1 MFTIGHSTRTIEAF
15 VALLVREH
23 IAHLADIRTFPA
35 SRRHPHFNRD
45 ALRAS
50 LESHG
55 IRYSHHAALGGR
67 RRARPDSRNGAWRN
81 ESFRGYADHME
92 TAEFENGVR
101 ALLEIARAERTVAM
115 CAEAVPWRCH
125 RSLLSDALVAR
136 GIGVEHIMDGGV
148 SAHQMTKFA
157 VVTGEGRVS
166 YRDAVQAAGDSTVGQ
181 VELFEG

>member
-1 MFTIGHSTRTIEAF
+1 
-15 VALLVREH
+15 
-23 IAHLADIRTFPA
+23 
-35 SRRHPHFNRD
+35 
-45 ALRAS
+45 
-50 LESHG
+50 
-55 IRYSHHAALGGR
+55 
-67 RRARPDSRNGAWRN
+67 
-81 ESFRGYADHME
+81 ME